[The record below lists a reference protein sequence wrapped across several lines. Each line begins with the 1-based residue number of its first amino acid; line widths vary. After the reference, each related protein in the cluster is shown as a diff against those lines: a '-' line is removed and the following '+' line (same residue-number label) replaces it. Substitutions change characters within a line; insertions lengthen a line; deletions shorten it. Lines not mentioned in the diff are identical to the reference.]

1 MFEQTRAALVP
12 LVQVH
17 KSTLLGNFSGWP
29 TSLWHGTKVP
39 LKDHMSLVTALQLGE
54 VGSEHTLP

>member
-1 MFEQTRAALVP
+1 MFEQTRAGSGPSGAGAQEP
-12 LVQVH
+12 
-17 KSTLLGNFSGWP
+17 LLGNFSGWP